1 MSRNDV
7 TARRGVQCAA
17 CGASLIDRTGYRG
30 WTMGYRRR
38 RRLDRRY
45 CSNACRQRAYRARK
59 RAGSG
64 GGVAESGAVG

>member
-1 MSRNDV
+1 MSRNAV

-17 CGASLIDRTGYRG
+17 CGATLIDRTGYRG
-30 WTMGYRRR
+30 WTAGYRR

-45 CSNACRQRAYRARK
+45 CSDACRQRAYRARK
-59 RAGSG
+59 RAESS